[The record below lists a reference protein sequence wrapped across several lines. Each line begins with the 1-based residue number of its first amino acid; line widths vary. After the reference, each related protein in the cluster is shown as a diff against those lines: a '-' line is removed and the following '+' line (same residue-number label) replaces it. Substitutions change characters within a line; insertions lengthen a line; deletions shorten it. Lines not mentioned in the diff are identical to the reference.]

1 MALTFEEQRKQD
13 ETTAA
18 LARSQSFTDGRRRV
32 VPVKDQ
38 TISTGTGMLAF
49 KATEIIQDVYR
60 IALMEKYG
68 IDFVELN
75 VNDRKKRPVAD
86 ESKGEAI
93 VRTDNVNA
101 LADALGVDRVVVAD
115 ALFGKQ
121 DQIDRAADIIH
132 AASPTPADE
141 MRQYRGMIVGRF
153 MALCAA
159 LELDVET
166 MHAVVDVVTGDP
178 KVDLTDVAAML
189 RAAIAPPVII
199 GASADDLGAPTAPP
213 AKTEGAD
220 DDEFKPGTPPV

>member
-1 MALTFEEQRKQD
+1 MALTFEEQRKLD
-13 ETTAA
+13 ETNAA

-38 TISTGTGMLAF
+38 TISTGTGMLTF

-60 IALMEKYG
+60 IALMEKYS
-68 IDFVELN
+68 IDFVDLN

-101 LADALGVDRVVVAD
+101 LADALGVDRTVVAD

-121 DQIDRAADIIH
+121 DQIDRAAEIIH
-132 AASPTPADE
+132 AQSPSPADE

-159 LELDVET
+159 LDLDEEA

-178 KVDLTDVAAML
+178 KIDLNDVAATL

-199 GASADDLGAPTAPP
+199 GASADDLGAPIAP
-213 AKTEGAD
+213 AKTDGAEG
-220 DDEFKPGTPPV
+220 DEFEPGTPPV